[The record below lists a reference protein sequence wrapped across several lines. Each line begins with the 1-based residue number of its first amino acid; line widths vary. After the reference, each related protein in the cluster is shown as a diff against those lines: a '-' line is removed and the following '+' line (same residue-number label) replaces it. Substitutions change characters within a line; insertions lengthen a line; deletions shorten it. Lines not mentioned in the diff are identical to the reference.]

1 MEQQDLPRVERE
13 VEVRPLRND
22 GEHAA
27 RQDRIPATSTP
38 RTRAIPA
45 VGTTRVVRMP
55 IVVVL
60 PAPFGPSKPNTSPGG
75 TWKSTSS
82 TAFVGRLG
90 YRFTRLTT
98 STAGSFTQ
106 APSHGGSLGFRPR

>member
-1 MEQQDLPRVERE
+1 M
-13 VEVRPLRND
+13 LR
-22 GEHAA
+22 A
-27 RQDRIPATSTP
+27 RTGFRATSIP

-55 IVVVL
+55 IVVVV

-90 YRFTRLTT
+90 YRFTKLTT